1 MSTSATAGRPAPT
14 ASAADPA
21 SDHQSSHEPIRE
33 AKPIGRRPKSG
44 AGEPYLLVDDLTVRF
59 PTADGLVQA
68 VTGLSYQV
76 DLGDTLGIVGESGSG
91 KSVSSMAILGLH
103 DRKRTQMTGSIK
115 LAGQEIIGMGE
126 DQMRKLRGNAMSM
139 IFQDALAALHPFYRV
154 GTQIAEA
161 YRAHHPSASKRDARK
176 YAVTMLDRVGIPQPD
191 RRVDDYPYQ
200 FSGGMRQRAMIAMS
214 LVNDPKLLIAD
225 EPTTALDVTVQA
237 QILDLL
243 QDLQRDFGSA
253 IIIITH
259 DLGVVAEMA
268 DEVLVMYGGR
278 MVEYGTT
285 RSILSEPQMPY
296 TFGLLESVP
305 ELDSDPSVQLQ
316 PIPGTPPSLLS
327 PPTGCPFNPR
337 CRFKPMVPA
346 DTCVRELPLLRPG
359 VGEGHLLRC
368 HLEDSARVLAQ
379 SAKVSTVIQGPP
391 PDAPHTPGVEAST
404 VTGRPA
410 GVDGARPS
418 DGTGPAGAHAAAPST
433 PKG

>member
-14 ASAADPA
+14 PSPTNAAEPGY
-21 SDHQSSHEPIRE
+21 QSSHDLVPE
-33 AKPIGRRPKSG
+33 AKPIGRSTSG
-44 AGEPYLLVDDLTVRF
+44 SGEPYLLVDELTVRF

-76 DLGDTLGIVGESGSG
+76 DLGETLGIVGESGSG

-103 DRKRTQMTGSIK
+103 DRKRTQMSGSIK
-115 LAGQEIIGMGE
+115 LAGQEIIGMAE
-126 DQMRKLRGNAMSM
+126 DDMRKLRGNAMSM

-161 YRAHHPSASKRDARK
+161 YRAHHPSVSKRDARK
-176 YAVTMLDRVGIPQPD
+176 HAVTMLDRVGIPQPD

-285 RSILSEPQMPY
+285 SSILAEPQMPY

-305 ELDSDPSVQLQ
+305 ELDSDPSVRLQ

-368 HLEDSARVLAQ
+368 HLEDSVRVLADA
-379 SAKVSTVIQGPP
+379 AKVSTVIQKNTSG
-391 PDAPHTPGVEAST
+391 APHTPGVEAST
-404 VTGRPA
+404 VSGRLS

-418 DGTGPAGAHAAAPST
+418 DGSGPAGAHAANPAT